1 MRRQRW
7 LVVALAA
14 GCGGGERPQP
24 AVVDTLPAAPAAL
37 AYLAE
42 LAGRYPAQSGMW
54 TTEPLQSRLRQ
65 LLGEDYEVFLE
76 NVRTSGP
83 VGVEGGLVY
92 VTGNCPS
99 SATVWGAG
107 VLVADPAA
115 DRLLVK
121 QYSEQWDSVRTYQ
134 EGEIAALPSDVMKVL
149 AGWAEGMERGRKPAP
164 AKKPEKQEPG

>member
-1 MRRQRW
+1 MRQGW

-24 AVVDTLPAAPAAL
+24 AVVDTLPAAPAPL

-42 LAGRYPAQSGMW
+42 LAGQYPAQSGMW

-65 LLGEDYEVFLE
+65 LLGEQYGMFLE

-83 VGVEGGLVY
+83 VSMEGGLVY

-99 SATVWGAG
+99 NATVWGAG
-107 VLVADPAA
+107 VLVVDPAA

-121 QYSEQWDSVRTYQ
+121 QYSEQWDSVRTWQ
-134 EGEIAALPSDVMKVL
+134 EGEIAALPRDVMKVL
-149 AGWAEGMERGRKPAP
+149 AGWVERMERGRKPVP
-164 AKKPEKQEPG
+164 TKRPEKKEEPG